1 MRDIRHQLLHT
12 RIGQNRVQSILAIF
26 AAVIFL
32 FADATSSESATP
44 KSTHSSSYII
54 SGYVAVDLRTG
65 AEWMRCSVGQIFE
78 NNTCTGKAMK
88 LSQDEIRQAIKLANK
103 ELGGIWRLPTLKELE
118 SLVCQE
124 CSAPKIDKVVFPNTL
139 AEPYWTGEKNWVT
152 SQNIWSVNF
161 MTGFSYGRFFP
172 HQSLAV
178 SLVKGF

>member
-12 RIGQNRVQSILAIF
+12 RIKQNRVQSILAIF

-32 FADATSSESATP
+32 VADATSSEGATP

-78 NNTCTGKAMK
+78 NNTCTGEAMK

-124 CSAPKIDKVVFPNTL
+124 CSVPKIDKVVFPNTL

-172 HQSLAV
+172 YQSLAV
-178 SLVKGF
+178 RLVKGL